1 MEEKTRLQKFG
12 CTVKRLVGVEEQ
24 TKIGPMLAYSSGVF
38 LSGGSFYIIGIY
50 FIAFL
55 TNVEGL
61 TPSQAGTV
69 ILFAKLSDAL
79 SDPIMGIVTDRT
91 RSKYGRHRP
100 YLIYGLP
107 FAALTYFMMW
117 CSFGISAKGNAT
129 YTMVYYIIAYVLF
142 STAYTVVIVPYT
154 AMLPSLAPEY
164 NMRTQYNAVKT
175 ITDAVGSYSSFI
187 IAGLFFGIF
196 ETEEFTVASR
206 QKFIIMGLI
215 LCLWVSL
222 PMLFVFKYCKEPSSL
237 DEVHPPFNLSEFVRQ
252 YKTVF
257 KNRAFRRYF
266 SLCFFN
272 TAASSFSSNSSY
284 YFLNNIARMSNRLNI
299 MTMVSGV
306 AEAVGFF
313 PAYAMSISKTKQ
325 LPAKIFIPVTIAA
338 LSLSFAVTPQSHP
351 ILMYAIEFLY
361 GLGLAG
367 MASVTSNIFP
377 DITDVDMLITGERR
391 EGTISTFSTFIKKFI
406 SGIMAA
412 LTGFILS
419 GFGFN
424 ADSKQ
429 AVAENARALFGIRF
443 TYSIIPI
450 ALLIM
455 SVISAFRYKM
465 TKKDHALVKRAIAEK
480 QETGSVNLTKKEIAT
495 LEAIAGQKFEDM
507 WIGGKTEALADTD

>member
-1 MEEKTRLQKFG
+1 MEERTKLQKFG
-12 CTVKRLVGVEEQ
+12 YAVKRLVGVKEEQ
-24 TKIGPMLAYSSGVF
+24 KIGPMIAYGSGVF

-55 TNVEGL
+55 TKVEGL
-61 TPSQAGTV
+61 TTAQAGTV

-79 SDPIMGIVTDRT
+79 SDPIMGIITDRT

-100 YLIYGLP
+100 YLLYGLP
-107 FAALTYFMMW
+107 FAAITYFMMW
-117 CSFGISAKGNAT
+117 CSFGISARGNST
-129 YTMVYYIIAYVLF
+129 YTMIYYIIAYILF

-164 NMRTQYNAVKT
+164 SLRTQYNAVKT
-175 ITDAVGSYSSFI
+175 IMDAVGSYSSFI

-196 ETEEFTVASR
+196 ETEEFTPGSR
-206 QKFIIMGLI
+206 TKFILMGLI

-222 PMLFVFKYCKEPSSL
+222 PMLFVFKYCKEEDSRN
-237 DEVHPPFNLSEFVRQ
+237 EVHEPFNANEFFRQ

-257 KNRAFRRYF
+257 KNRSFRRYF

-284 YFLNNIARMSNRLNI
+284 YFLNNIAHMSKRLNVL
-299 MTMVSGV
+299 TMVSGV
-306 AEAVGFF
+306 AEAAGFL
-313 PAYAMSISKTKQ
+313 PAYAMSIAKTKQ
-325 LPAKIFIPVTIAA
+325 MPAKVFIPVTISA
-338 LSLSFAVTPQSHP
+338 LALSFAVNTDSSP
-351 ILMYAIEFLY
+351 ILMYVVEFLY
-361 GLGLAG
+361 GIGLAG

-377 DITDVDMLITGERR
+377 DVTDVDLLITGERR

-412 LTGFILS
+412 LTGYILA

-429 AVAENARALFGIRF
+429 AVATSSTALFGIRF

-450 ALLIM
+450 VLLLF
-455 SVISAFRYKM
+455 SVVSAFRYKM
-465 TKKDHALVKRAIAEK
+465 TKKDHELVKRLIAQK
-480 QETGSVNLTKKEIAT
+480 QETGHVTATEEEKKIIE
-495 LEAIAGQKFEDM
+495 EIAGQKFEDM
-507 WIGGKTEALADTD
+507 WIGQNSNCEETV